1 MGIIRTL
8 GGRFMLRK
16 IIISFLKWILLIIIL
31 FFFLFPV
38 YWLVTTAFK
47 HSQDW
52 FSWPPVLIPR
62 SLTLENFTGQARGF
76 EGSLS
81 SSIEN
86 IVPYLKN
93 SLIIALFTSLFCT
106 IISASAAYSIARFKT
121 GGRRLASWIVSIR
134 MLPPISTVLPIYIL
148 FRNLKLL
155 DTWWA
160 VILMHL
166 VFTIPFSTWVLISF
180 FNGIPKELD
189 EAAYIDGASIWKT
202 FLYLILPLSA
212 PGIAAMATLAFIMS
226 WGEFLIA
233 LILTS
238 SPRSQTLPIFLGRY
252 ITGFRIA
259 WGPLAAAGL
268 VTMIPV
274 IVFSFT
280 MQRYLLKGLTFG
292 AVKY

>member
-1 MGIIRTL
+1 M
-8 GGRFMLRK
+8 K
-16 IIISFLKWILLIIIL
+16 KVIIISILKWILLFFIL

-38 YWLVTTAFK
+38 YWLVITAFK
-47 HSQDW
+47 PSQEW
-52 FSWPPVLIPR
+52 FSWPPIFIP
-62 SLTLENFTGQARGF
+62 SYLTIENFTGQSRGF

-86 IVPYLKN
+86 IVPYLRN
-93 SLIIALFTSLFCT
+93 SLIIALFTSIICT
-106 IISASAAYSIARFKT
+106 MISSLAAYSIARFKT

-134 MLPPISTVLPIYIL
+134 MLPPIATVLPVYIL
-148 FRNLKLL
+148 FKNLRIL
-155 DTWWA
+155 DTWLA
-160 VILMHL
+160 VILVHL

-189 EAAYIDGASIWKT
+189 EAAYIDGASVWKT
-202 FLYLILPLSA
+202 FLYLIFPLSA
-212 PGIAAMATLAFIMS
+212 PGVAAMATLSFIMS

-238 SPRSQTLPIFLGRY
+238 SAKSQTLPIFLGRY

-274 IVFSFT
+274 IIFSFA
-280 MQRYLLKGLTFG
+280 MQRYLLRGLTFG

>member
-1 MGIIRTL
+1 MKNVFVLSI
-8 GGRFMLRK
+8 
-16 IIISFLKWILLIIIL
+16 LKWILLIFIL

-38 YWLVTTAFK
+38 YWLVITAFK
-47 HSQDW
+47 PSQEW
-52 FSWPPVLIPR
+52 FSWPPIFIP
-62 SLTLENFTGQARGF
+62 SYLTLENFTGQSRGF

-86 IVPYLKN
+86 IVPYLRN
-93 SLIIALFTSLFCT
+93 SLIIALFTSIICT
-106 IISASAAYSIARFKT
+106 IISSLAAYSIARFKT

-134 MLPPISTVLPIYIL
+134 MLPPIATVLPVYLL
-148 FRNLKLL
+148 FKNLRIL
-155 DTWWA
+155 DTWLA
-160 VILMHL
+160 VILVHL

-189 EAAYIDGASIWKT
+189 EAAYIDGASVWKT
-202 FLYLILPLSA
+202 FLYLIFPLSA
-212 PGIAAMATLAFIMS
+212 PGVAAMATLSFIMS

-238 SPRSQTLPIFLGRY
+238 SAKSQTLPIFLGRY

-274 IVFSFT
+274 IIFSFA
-280 MQRYLLKGLTFG
+280 MQRYLLRGLTFG

>member
-1 MGIIRTL
+1 MK
-8 GGRFMLRK
+8 RK
-16 IIISFLKWILLIIIL
+16 IIISILKWILLFFIL

-38 YWLVTTAFK
+38 YWLVITAFK
-47 HSQDW
+47 PSHDW
-52 FSWPPVLIPR
+52 FAWPPIIIPR
-62 SLTLENFTGQARGF
+62 SLTFENFTGQSRGF

-86 IVPYLKN
+86 IVPYLRN
-93 SLIIALFTSLFCT
+93 SLVIALATSIICT
-106 IISASAAYSIARFKT
+106 LISSLAAYSIARFKT

-134 MLPPISTVLPIYIL
+134 MLPPIATVLPVYLL
-148 FRNLKLL
+148 FKNLRIL
-155 DTWWA
+155 DTWLA
-160 VILMHL
+160 VTLVHL

-189 EAAYIDGASIWKT
+189 EAAYLDGASVWKT

-238 SPRSQTLPIFLGRY
+238 SPKSQTLPIFLGRY

-274 IVFSFT
+274 IIFSFA
-280 MQRYLLKGLTFG
+280 MQRYLLRGLTFG

>member
-1 MGIIRTL
+1 MKKV
-8 GGRFMLRK
+8 FV
-16 IIISFLKWILLIIIL
+16 ISILKWILLFFIL
-31 FFFLFPV
+31 FFFLFPI
-38 YWLVTTAFK
+38 YWLVITAFK
-47 HSQDW
+47 PSQDW
-52 FSWPPVLIPR
+52 FSWPPIIIPR
-62 SLTLENFTGQARGF
+62 QLTFENFTGQSRGF

-86 IVPYLKN
+86 IVPYLRN
-93 SLIIALFTSLFCT
+93 SLIIALITSAICT
-106 IISASAAYSIARFKT
+106 IISSLAAYSIARFKT

-134 MLPPISTVLPIYIL
+134 MLPPIATVLPVYLL
-148 FRNLKLL
+148 FKNLRIL
-155 DTWWA
+155 DTWLA
-160 VILMHL
+160 VILVHL

-189 EAAYIDGASIWKT
+189 EAAYIDGASVWKT
-202 FLYLILPLSA
+202 FIYLIFPLSA
-212 PGIAAMATLAFIMS
+212 PGVAAMATLSFIMS

-238 SPRSQTLPIFLGRY
+238 SVKSQTLPIFLGRY

-268 VTMIPV
+268 VIMIPV
-274 IVFSFT
+274 IIFSFA
-280 MQRYLLKGLTFG
+280 MQRYLLRGLTFG